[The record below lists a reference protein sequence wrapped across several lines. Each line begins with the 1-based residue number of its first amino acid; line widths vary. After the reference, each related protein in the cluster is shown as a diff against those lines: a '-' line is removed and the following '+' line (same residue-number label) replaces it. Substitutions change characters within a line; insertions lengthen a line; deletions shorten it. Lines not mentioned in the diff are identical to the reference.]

1 MRGVVLSLGVGRG
14 GVVEVVEKIVTESD
28 EELGFL

>member
-1 MRGVVLSLGVGRG
+1 MRGVVLFLGVGRG
-14 GVVEVVEKIVTESD
+14 GVVGDVEKIVESD